1 MENKIAIFL
10 PSMRGGGAERQMRNL
25 AEGFAARNVAVDL
38 VLANAEGPY
47 LKTISDSVNIVDLGA
62 SRVVYSLPGL
72 VSYLRREQPEA
83 MLAAMSH
90 TNIIAIIACRLA
102 RCSTR
107 LVVSERNTPSLKKL
121 NAATKRDRFLPR
133 LMCLFYPWADAI
145 VAVSGG
151 VKSDLE
157 SHVGIKSP
165 AIQVIYNPVVSPAL
179 YKKAQQNVAHPW
191 FEDHRKV
198 VLAVGRL
205 NKQKDYPT
213 LIQAFA
219 KVYKKAADI
228 RLIILGDGEER
239 QHLQNLI
246 DDTGLSDVVEL
257 PGFAE
262 NPYACMKR
270 AAVFVLS
277 SKWEGLPGVL
287 IEALALGTPVVATDC
302 PSGPGEILQSGKY
315 GKLVNVGDVD
325 GIAEGIISQLEN
337 PDFYEKMDLAPFQSE
352 YAISRYLDI
361 LIQ

>member
-1 MENKIAIFL
+1 MVNRIAIFL

-25 AEGFAARNVAVDL
+25 AEGFAARNIAVDL
-38 VLANAEGPY
+38 VLARAEGPY
-47 LKTISDSVNIVDLGA
+47 LNSLSDSVNIVDLGA
-62 SRVVYSLPGL
+62 SRVIFSLPGL

-83 MLAAMSH
+83 MLAALSH

-102 RCSTR
+102 GSRTR
-107 LVVSERNTPSLKKL
+107 LVVSERNTPSIQKL
-121 NAATKRDRFLPR
+121 NAATKRGMFLPR
-133 LMCLFYPWADAI
+133 LMRLFYPRADAI
-145 VAVSGG
+145 VAVSRG

-157 SHVGIKSP
+157 THVGIKSP
-165 AIQVIYNPVVSPAL
+165 AIQVIYNPVVSPLL
-179 YKKAQQNVAHPW
+179 YNKAQQSVGHPW
-191 FEDHRKV
+191 FEDHHKV

-219 KVYKKAADI
+219 KVYKKAVDL
-228 RLIILGDGEER
+228 RLIILGEGEER

-246 DDTGLSDVVEL
+246 DDTGLSDVVRL
-257 PGFAE
+257 PGFAD
-262 NPYACMKR
+262 NPYAYMQK

-302 PSGPGEILQSGKY
+302 PSGPKEILQSGKY

-325 GIAEGIISQLEN
+325 GIAAAIIAQLEN
-337 PDFYEKMDLAPFQSE
+337 PDHYDKMDLAPFESE

-361 LIQ
+361 LI